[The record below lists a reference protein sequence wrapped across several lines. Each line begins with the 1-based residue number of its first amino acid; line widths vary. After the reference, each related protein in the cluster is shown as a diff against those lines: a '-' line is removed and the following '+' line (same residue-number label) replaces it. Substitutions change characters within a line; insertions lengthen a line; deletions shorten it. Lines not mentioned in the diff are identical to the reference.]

1 MRGILLSIF
10 TSEILKHGK
19 TKIVLFFETFQTQI
33 DVLIADLKST
43 ITCGINNWFQTL
55 AWCIWVRVICELHV
69 AILILNDLKSIWLR
83 QDIVNVLG

>member
-1 MRGILLSIF
+1 MRGIQLSIF

-55 AWCIWVRVICELHV
+55 T
-69 AILILNDLKSIWLR
+69 
-83 QDIVNVLG
+83 